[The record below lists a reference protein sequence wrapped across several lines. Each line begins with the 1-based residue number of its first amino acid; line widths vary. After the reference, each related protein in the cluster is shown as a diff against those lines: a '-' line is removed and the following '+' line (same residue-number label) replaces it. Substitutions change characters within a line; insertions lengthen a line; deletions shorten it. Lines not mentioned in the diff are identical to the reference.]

1 MLTFK
6 SLAGREDT
14 GLIPDFQL
22 YPAMQGLGHLCLS
35 FCFLCRKLTMTP
47 LLSLYLSHFFFSFL
61 FRPLCGCSVPQPW
74 LALS

>member
-22 YPAMQGLGHLCLS
+22 YPAMQGLGHLCLNFPVS
-35 FCFLCRKLTMTP
+35 YAE
-47 LLSLYLSHFFFSFL
+47 S
-61 FRPLCGCSVPQPW
+61 
-74 LALS
+74 